1 MGNIKSLKTLTEK
14 IYVYKKAE
22 FEVELEAVYQNGFDF
37 EEISLDIEFTSKKG
51 KAYRHPAFLYK
62 EYKPD
67 ENGQYTITD
76 DSAPVWRIRISPMEE
91 GVHSAKIIL
100 TEKGSVSDTYDF
112 SFNAEESEDNRGF
125 IKVEPTASKSFCFN
139 NGEIYTP
146 IGQNVCWGDKIDW
159 NNRTCPETL
168 HMQERIL
175 SKMHKYK
182 ANWTRFWLSA
192 SWDSGFFKAN
202 RNDRTDDF
210 SGAFDRASRID
221 DYMEILEKND
231 MYACMV
237 FYYHG
242 MFNIGGA
249 NCDWENNAFNSA
261 NEYGYL
267 EAAGDFFKNSRCIK
281 EAKQYLRYI
290 SARYG
295 YSRNIFCWEHFNEI
309 NFVDGDLD
317 DIYEWHRIMTDWLRK
332 NDAHGH
338 MITTSSGQNRYT
350 LCFDPMFDFI
360 VFHRYGRC
368 KNIKLIAHEAY
379 LSVPYYDRP
388 IMLEE
393 SGDSG
398 FNIATQPITRHQQ
411 LWVGIMG
418 NTPATAMEWFWD
430 EWDRLGEKYNDPD
443 FAYRDFKPVA
453 EFAARIPRTDKK
465 QRFTSYER
473 IAFNHKQADVIGYC
487 GEDYTYLWFYDTEYR
502 ADNQVITE
510 IESSTFELMIDNGEY
525 KFEWIDTYTGEVF
538 LSETVVSKGKQIKHK
553 TPVFTRDIALAVEKI
568 KQR

>member
-1 MGNIKSLKTLTEK
+1 MGTIKSVKQLTNNIE
-14 IYVYKKAE
+14 VYKKVE
-22 FEVELEAVYQNGFDF
+22 FEINIDAVFKNGFDF
-37 EEISLDIEFTSKKG
+37 DEIAIDIEFVTKSGKK
-51 KAYRHPAFLYK
+51 YRHPAFLYK
-62 EYKPD
+62 QYKPD
-67 ENGQYTITD
+67 SNGQYTITD
-76 DSAPVWRIRISPMEE
+76 DSAPVWCVRISPLED
-91 GVHSAKIIL
+91 GLHTAKIIL
-100 TEKGSVSDTYDF
+100 QEKGIVTDIFEF
-112 SFNAEESEDNRGF
+112 SFEALKASDNRGY
-125 IKVEPTASKSFCFN
+125 IGVEPTAKKAFCFD

-146 IGQNVCWGDKIDW
+146 IGQNVCWGDNVDW
-159 NNRTCPETL
+159 KNRKSSETL

-182 ANWTRFWLSA
+182 ANYTRFWLNA
-192 SWDSGFFKAN
+192 SWDTGFFKAN

-210 SGAFDRASRID
+210 SGAFDRSARLD
-221 DYMEILEKND
+221 DYIDLLEKYD
-231 MYACMV
+231 MYSCMV

-249 NCDWENNAFNSA
+249 NCDWDNNAFSINSK
-261 NEYGYL
+261 YGYL
-267 EAAGDFFKNSRCIK
+267 KNAGDFFKSDRCIK
-281 EAKQYLRYI
+281 EAKQYIRYMI
-290 SARYG
+290 ARYG
-295 YSRNIFCWEHFNEI
+295 YSRNIFCWELFNEI

-317 DIYEWHRIMTDWLRK
+317 EIYEWHRIMTEFIRE
-332 NDAHGH
+332 NDAFGH
-338 MITTSSGQNRYT
+338 MVTTSSGQNRYT

-360 VFHRYGRC
+360 AFHRYGRC

-379 LSVPYYDRP
+379 LSAPFYNRP

-398 FNIATQPITRHQQ
+398 LGISTHPITRHQQ

-430 EWDRLGEKYNDPD
+430 EWDRSGEKYNDPD

-487 GEDYTYLWFYDTEYR
+487 GEDYTYLWFYDKEYR
-502 ADNQVITE
+502 ADNPVETE

-525 KFEWIDTYTGEVF
+525 RFEWIDTYSGDVVF
-538 LSETVVSKGKQIKHK
+538 TETVVAKGKQIKHI
-553 TPVFTRDIALAVEKI
+553 TPVFKRDIALAVEKI
-568 KQR
+568 